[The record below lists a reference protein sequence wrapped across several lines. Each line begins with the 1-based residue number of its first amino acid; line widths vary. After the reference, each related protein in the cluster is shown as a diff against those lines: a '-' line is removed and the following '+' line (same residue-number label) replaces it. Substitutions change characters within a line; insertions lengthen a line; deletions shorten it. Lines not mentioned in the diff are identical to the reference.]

1 MVPGSVDSPR
11 VAPVPTDQPVRRVVA
26 VVVTFNRQR
35 LLEALVARLGE
46 VRERTPALVDVLV
59 VDNASTDGTG
69 EWLAGRSDVTARTL
83 PDNRGGA
90 GGFHAGLRWAAEE
103 TDADLVWLMDDD
115 GIPDREQ
122 LHHLMEAR
130 ERLQLDLANALVVD
144 IEDEG
149 KLSFGL
155 DTSAGHLE
163 ETAQAQ
169 LVATMHDGAIPN
181 VFNNFNGTL
190 VDVALINRAG
200 NVRREMFV
208 WGDELDFAE
217 RVVDGAYA
225 AATITAA
232 LHRHPRNR
240 KKKIRYL
247 RAYIVVPPEWA
258 TMIYARNAG
267 YLARRRTLHRR
278 YAKLAATWAYY
289 ARYFGFRTAWSVAR
303 YWFDGARDT
312 YRLDPSRITLSE
324 ASTLFS
330 LSGSTTESDT
340 SDEFPAN
347 P

>member
-1 MVPGSVDSPR
+1 MPDI
-11 VAPVPTDQPVRRVVA
+11 TKIVA
-26 VVVTFNRQR
+26 VVVTYYRAAQLQECLNAILEQTR
-35 LLEALVARLGE
+35 LPDEIV
-46 VRERTPALVDVLV
+46 V
-59 VDNASTDGTG
+59 VDNASEDGTH
-69 EWLAGRSDVTARTL
+69 DVLSAYTDRGIHAIRMLT
-83 PDNRGGA
+83 NTGGA
-90 GGFHAGLRWAAEE
+90 GGFYRGIEYAEHE
-103 TDADLVWLMDDD
+103 LNATDVWLMDDD